1 MPRKTNKRTPK
12 RNVSRKVSK
21 GKRVKRKSTRKSR
34 KSRKSKKSKKVKQVL
49 TSTYGIGNL
58 MKVDEKGYKGQRVA
72 KKDIYKKAKHP
83 PIPSNIKG
91 KKKKK
96 KSSKTLTLPS
106 MQSEMDS
113 FLAGIDSKP
122 SKKKG
127 TWIEH
132 VKSYW
137 EERRKSEPGY
147 KYKDAMKDAKK
158 TW

>member
-12 RNVSRKVSK
+12 RNVSRKASK

-34 KSRKSKKSKKVKQVL
+34 KRKSKKVKQVL
-49 TSTYGIGNL
+49 TSTYGLGHL
-58 MKVDEKGYKGQRVA
+58 MKVDEKGYKVQRVA
-72 KKDIYKKAKHP
+72 NKGPKVKKAKHP

-96 KSSKTLTLPS
+96 KSLSKTLTLPS

-127 TWIEH
+127 SWIEH
-132 VKSYW
+132 VKAHW

>member
-1 MPRKTNKRTPK
+1 MPRKTNKRTK
-12 RNVSRKVSK
+12 RNVSRK
-21 GKRVKRKSTRKSR
+21 GKRVKRKSTRKS
-34 KSRKSKKSKKVKQVL
+34 KNSKKVKQIL

-58 MKVDEKGYKGQRVA
+58 MKVDEKGYKAQRVA
-72 KKDIYKKAKHP
+72 KKVKSKKAKHP

-96 KSSKTLTLPS
+96 KSKTLTVPS